1 MWRHEVPS
9 LTMSLQ
15 GCFWGASQSLP
26 VTRPLEFLDSHHG
39 PALSRAQLM
48 PACPALAFW
57 RSGPVAGLCLLPR
70 SQTLLG
76 GAEGCGDRRPLPPPL
91 TY

>member
-1 MWRHEVPS
+1 MEARSPLSDDVAPG
-9 LTMSLQ
+9 LFL
-15 GCFWGASQSLP
+15 GCQPEPARYAP
-26 VTRPLEFLDSHHG
+26 VGVSGLSPR